1 MASSPLLAWVRSSL
15 GPCYFHLKYSTN
27 LPSAVSTSYQL
38 FLTPVHL
45 KTADGFF
52 FLKFG
57 SAHATLLF
65 PSCLR
70 INCKCF
76 TLAFRALHD
85 LLSPNSA
92 TVCKPKTA
100 TMWRLMLFPRDS
112 PWFPLCLAP
121 DDTSSFNA
129 FSLPPPLSPVLYVQI
144 ICIFQVPSQ
153 MPLLPQSL
161 P

>member
-1 MASSPLLAWVRSSL
+1 MASSPLLAWVRPSL

-38 FLTPVHL
+38 FFTPVHL

-57 SAHATLLF
+57 SAHVTLLF

-76 TLAFRALHD
+76 TLAFRPSMICYHPI
-85 LLSPNSA
+85 LLPYASPRLQPCGGSCCSPG
-92 TVCKPKTA
+92 TVHNF
-100 TMWRLMLFPRDS
+100 L
-112 PWFPLCLAP
+112 P

-129 FSLPPPLSPVLYVQI
+129 FAPPPPL
-144 ICIFQVPSQ
+144 
-153 MPLLPQSL
+153 
-161 P
+161 